1 MKLSEIVAFK
11 NQIDLLPSVEA
22 IKLTAVLE
30 LLKITYVLKSKDVAP
45 PEQLQELIK
54 NKNSLQQCFDQI
66 DATVSAIKNYIKK
79 IIAQEEI

>member
-30 LLKITYVLKSKDVAP
+30 LLKITLKK
-45 PEQLQELIK
+45 
-54 NKNSLQQCFDQI
+54 
-66 DATVSAIKNYIKK
+66 
-79 IIAQEEI
+79 